1 MAFFLGLTLQLSA
14 GTGGNN
20 AVIVEKTTAS
30 PMEKTSVNWQ
40 KMADGMSK
48 ALIKHFLFPSSMLYK
63 GSFYVCKFLCTIC
76 RF

>member
-1 MAFFLGLTLQLSA
+1 MKNLLIMAFFLGLTLQLSA

-48 ALIKHFLFPSSMLYK
+48 PL
-63 GSFYVCKFLCTIC
+63 
-76 RF
+76 